1 MGLSNK
7 NIKTLG
13 SQINSI
19 ILRLELMQLVSDALI
34 LAENSGADS
43 QALKQNMS
51 DTLCT
56 ISDQAKQLQKELDI
70 IACKLTNCDNDE
82 ELEAIRK
89 YCE

>member
-19 ILRLELMQLVSDALI
+19 ILRLELVQLVSDAVI

-43 QALKQNMS
+43 Q
-51 DTLCT
+51 T
-56 ISDQAKQLQKELDI
+56 
-70 IACKLTNCDNDE
+70 
-82 ELEAIRK
+82 
-89 YCE
+89 